1 MINNNVLKELMAKVN
16 KSFYIY
22 DEEEILKAINILQ
35 DKFSEFEI
43 LYSIKTNPNKNIV
56 ELISKNSI
64 GADAASAKEVE
75 ISSAANINKENII
88 YSSPGKRRKDIEES
102 MDKCIITADSY
113 NKLSL

>member
-1 MINNNVLKELMAKVN
+1 MINNNVLKELMTKVD

-43 LYSIKTNPNKNIV
+43 LYSIKTNPNKNIL
-56 ELISKNSI
+56 ELISKNNI

-75 ISSAANINKENII
+75 ISSAMNINKENII
-88 YSSPGKRRKDIEES
+88 ENIRQES
-102 MDKCIITADSY
+102 I
-113 NKLSL
+113 